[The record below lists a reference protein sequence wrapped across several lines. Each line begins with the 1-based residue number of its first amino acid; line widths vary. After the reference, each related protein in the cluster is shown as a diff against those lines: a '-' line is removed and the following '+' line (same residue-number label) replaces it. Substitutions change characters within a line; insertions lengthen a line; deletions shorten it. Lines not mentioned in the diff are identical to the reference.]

1 MENSRIALIKSLVRR
16 AETGVSPEYMEMAR
30 ESRIFTD
37 WAASLDPSFDVQGV
51 TVTAVDFKGRNP
63 STESVMF
70 VRLAVRTAGVP
81 FDQVVELR
89 GGTVV
94 MLVVLRCEGVDYTVL
109 VAQPRLPTGQAR
121 LKEVPAGMLD
131 DGQFSGKA
139 AQEIEEELGLVFA
152 ENELL
157 DMTVFI
163 YGDLNP
169 ELYFSP
175 GLLDER
181 ARFFLARRKVTRAEL
196 TMLQGKSTGVG
207 AEGEDIV
214 LSVDLLSLMPTQV
227 RDLKS
232 IAAFWLYETVL
243 AIEQRNAL

>member
-109 VAQPRLPTGQAR
+109 VSQPRLPTGRVR
-121 LKEVPAGMLD
+121 LKEIPAGMLD
-131 DGQFSGKA
+131 NGQFRGKA
-139 AQEIEEELGLVFA
+139 AQEIEE
-152 ENELL
+152 
-157 DMTVFI
+157 
-163 YGDLNP
+163 
-169 ELYFSP
+169 
-175 GLLDER
+175 
-181 ARFFLARRKVTRAEL
+181 
-196 TMLQGKSTGVG
+196 
-207 AEGEDIV
+207 
-214 LSVDLLSLMPTQV
+214 
-227 RDLKS
+227 
-232 IAAFWLYETVL
+232 
-243 AIEQRNAL
+243 